1 MVAKFLFR
9 EKNTGKE
16 SPQREFTMIAKGIL
30 APVLCAFFLAAAG
43 LARAEVIDGNR
54 IMDQDMGE
62 NLCALTFDDGPSNFT
77 PHLLDMLKENNIPAT
92 FFMLGANA
100 RRLPNV
106 VRRVAAEGHEIG
118 NHTYSHPN
126 LLRLSRDRQKLQI
139 AATEEVFR
147 EIGVTSLYMRPPY
160 GNFDE
165 RTVDIANENGLKL
178 ILWSMDSY
186 DWKRLPE
193 DYSKL
198 RSTRGTVYEN
208 GHLRGVFLFHD
219 IHKTTVDD
227 FPRIIAHL
235 RAGGCE
241 RFVTMSEYLA
251 GIADDEPG
259 SLMTRR
265 PTQTRHASL
274 DNLPLAKNRGDKA
287 ALDNLPLARCSRP
300 YGDHEQVAHVDDDAI
315 QPETDDAKPAENEPL
330 PPLG

>member
-1 MVAKFLFR
+1 MAVFC
-9 EKNTGKE
+9 
-16 SPQREFTMIAKGIL
+16 
-30 APVLCAFFLAAAG
+30 V
-43 LARAEVIDGNR
+43 ARAEVIDGNR

-77 PHLLDMLKENNIPAT
+77 PHLLDMLRENNIHAT

-100 RRLPNV
+100 RRLPDV

-126 LLRLSRDRQKLQI
+126 LLRLSRERQKFQI
-139 AATEEVFR
+139 DLTEEIFR

-160 GNFDE
+160 GNFDA
-165 RTVDIANENGLKL
+165 RTLDIVNESGLKL

-198 RSTRGTVYEN
+198 RSTRGTVYEDGN
-208 GHLRGVFLFHD
+208 LRGVFLFHD
-219 IHKTTVDD
+219 IHKSTVDD
-227 FPRIIAHL
+227 LPRIIAHL

-251 GIADDEPG
+251 GITDDEPG

-265 PTQTRHASL
+265 PVQTRHASL
-274 DNLPLAKNRGDKA
+274 DNLPLAKNRREAGKS
-287 ALDNLPLARCSRP
+287 ALENLPLARCSRP
-300 YGDHEQVAHVDDDAI
+300 YGDHEQVAHVDDEAI
-315 QPETDDAKPAENEPL
+315 QPETDEKGPAENETL